1 MKLKELNIEER
12 PSERLIAKGSSALGN
27 AELLAILL
35 RTGSGNK
42 NVLEMSHELLAAAGS
57 LTELSAMSID
67 KMQAIGGIGKNK
79 AATVTAAFELGRRF
93 AAEGSRSPCRAIT
106 NASQIFS
113 IMFPVLKGIDHE
125 ECWILYL
132 NRANHILYKEK
143 VSTGGLSSTTIDT
156 NSILRKAIEKK
167 ADGIILVHNHPSG
180 NPQPGKADVVE
191 TERLKKAAE
200 TFSISMLDHVIISD
214 SGYYSFADQMIYDS
228 SQISVAEVHETT
240 RTLA

>member
-12 PSERLIAKGSSALGN
+12 PRERLIAKGSSALGN

-35 RTGSGNK
+35 RTGSGKK

-143 VSTGGLSSTTIDT
+143 VSIGGLSSTTIDT

-214 SGYYSFADQMIYDS
+214 SGYYSFADQMIYDN

>member
-12 PSERLIAKGSSALGN
+12 PRERLIAKGSSALGN

-240 RTLA
+240 RILA

>member
-12 PSERLIAKGSSALGN
+12 PRERLIAKGSSALGN

-79 AATVTAAFELGRRF
+79 AATVTAALELGRRF

>member
-12 PSERLIAKGSSALGN
+12 PRERLIAKGSPALGN

>member
-12 PSERLIAKGSSALGN
+12 PRERLIAKGSSALGN

-93 AAEGSRSPCRAIT
+93 AAEGSSLPCRAIT

>member
-12 PSERLIAKGSSALGN
+12 PRERLIAKGSSALGN

-57 LTELSAMSID
+57 LTELSSMSID

-143 VSTGGLSSTTIDT
+143 VSIGGLSSTTIDT

>member
-12 PSERLIAKGSSALGN
+12 PRERLIAKGSSALGN

-57 LTELSAMSID
+57 LPELSAMSID

-143 VSTGGLSSTTIDT
+143 VSIGGLSSTTIDT

>member
-12 PSERLIAKGSSALGN
+12 PRERLIAKGSSALGN

-35 RTGSGNK
+35 RTGSGDK

-143 VSTGGLSSTTIDT
+143 VSVGGLSSTTIDT

-214 SGYYSFADQMIYDS
+214 SGYYSFADQMLYDS

>member
-12 PSERLIAKGSSALGN
+12 PRERLIAKGSSALGN

-113 IMFPVLKGIDHE
+113 IMFPILKGIDHE

>member
-12 PSERLIAKGSSALGN
+12 PRERLIAKGSSALGN

-35 RTGSGNK
+35 RTGSGDK

-143 VSTGGLSSTTIDT
+143 VSVGGLSSTTIDT

-240 RTLA
+240 RSLA

>member
-12 PSERLIAKGSSALGN
+12 PRERLIAKGSSALGN

-93 AAEGSRSPCRAIT
+93 AAEGSRPHCGAIT

-143 VSTGGLSSTTIDT
+143 VSIGGLSSTTIDT

>member
-12 PSERLIAKGSSALGN
+12 PRERLIAKGSSALGN

-143 VSTGGLSSTTIDT
+143 VSVGGLSSTTIDT

-228 SQISVAEVHETT
+228 SQISVAEVHDTT

>member
-12 PSERLIAKGSSALGN
+12 PRERLIAKGSSALGN

-240 RTLA
+240 RTLV

>member
-12 PSERLIAKGSSALGN
+12 PRERLIAKGSSALGN

-93 AAEGSRSPCRAIT
+93 AAEGSLPHCSAIT

-143 VSTGGLSSTTIDT
+143 VSIGGLSSTTIDT

>member
-12 PSERLIAKGSSALGN
+12 PRERLIAKGSSALGN

-113 IMFPVLKGIDHE
+113 MMFPVLKGIDHE

-143 VSTGGLSSTTIDT
+143 VSIGGLSSTTIDT

>member
-12 PSERLIAKGSSALGN
+12 PRERLIAKGSSALCN

-42 NVLEMSHELLAAAGS
+42 NVLEMSHELLAAAGG

-93 AAEGSRSPCRAIT
+93 AAEGSRPHCRAIT

-143 VSTGGLSSTTIDT
+143 VSIGGLSSTTIDT

>member
-12 PSERLIAKGSSALGN
+12 PRERLIAKGSSALGN

-125 ECWILYL
+125 ECWSLYL

-143 VSTGGLSSTTIDT
+143 VSIGGLSSTTIDT

>member
-12 PSERLIAKGSSALGN
+12 PRERLIAKGSSALGN

-214 SGYYSFADQMIYDS
+214 SGYYSFADQMIYDN

>member
-12 PSERLIAKGSSALGN
+12 PRERLIAKGSSALGN

-93 AAEGSRSPCRAIT
+93 AAEGFRSPCRAIT

-143 VSTGGLSSTTIDT
+143 VSIGGLSSTTIDT

>member
-12 PSERLIAKGSSALGN
+12 PRERLIAKGSSALGN

-93 AAEGSRSPCRAIT
+93 AAEGSRPHCSAIT

-113 IMFPVLKGIDHE
+113 MMLPVLKGIDHE

-143 VSTGGLSSTTIDT
+143 VSIGGLSSTTIDT

-180 NPQPGKADVVE
+180 NPQPGRADVVE

-214 SGYYSFADQMIYDS
+214 SGYYSFADQMFYDS
-228 SQISVAEVHETT
+228 SQISVAEVHDTT

>member
-12 PSERLIAKGSSALGN
+12 PRERLIAKGSSALGN

-113 IMFPVLKGIDHE
+113 MMFPVLKGIDHE

>member
-12 PSERLIAKGSSALGN
+12 PRERLIAKGSSALGN

-79 AATVTAAFELGRRF
+79 AATITAAFELGRRF

-113 IMFPVLKGIDHE
+113 IMFPILKGIDHE

-143 VSTGGLSSTTIDT
+143 VSIGGLSSTTIDT

>member
-12 PSERLIAKGSSALGN
+12 PMERLIAKGSSALGN

-79 AATVTAAFELGRRF
+79 AATVSAAFELGRRF

-143 VSTGGLSSTTIDT
+143 VSIGGLSSTTIDT

>member
-12 PSERLIAKGSSALGN
+12 PRERLIAKGSSALGN

-180 NPQPGKADVVE
+180 NPQPGKADVLE

>member
-1 MKLKELNIEER
+1 MKLKELNIDER
-12 PSERLIAKGSSALGN
+12 PRERLLAKGSAALGN

-35 RTGSGNK
+35 RTGSGKK

-67 KMQAIGGIGKNK
+67 KMQTIGGIGKNK
-79 AATVTAAFELGRRF
+79 AATITAAFELGRRF
-93 AAEGSRSPCRAIT
+93 ATEGSRPHCRAIT

-113 IMFPVLKGIDHE
+113 KMLPVLKGIDHE

>member
-12 PSERLIAKGSSALGN
+12 PRERLIAKGSSALGN

-93 AAEGSRSPCRAIT
+93 AAEGSRSPCRTIT

>member
-12 PSERLIAKGSSALGN
+12 PRERLIAKGNSALGN

-143 VSTGGLSSTTIDT
+143 VSIGGLSSTTIDT

-214 SGYYSFADQMIYDS
+214 SGYYSFADQIIYDS

>member
-12 PSERLIAKGSSALGN
+12 PRERLIAKGSSALGN

-143 VSTGGLSSTTIDT
+143 VSIGGLSSTTIDT

-214 SGYYSFADQMIYDS
+214 SSYYSFADQMIYDS

>member
-12 PSERLIAKGSSALGN
+12 PRERLIAKGSSALGN

-143 VSTGGLSSTTIDT
+143 VSIGGLSSTTIDT

>member
-12 PSERLIAKGSSALGN
+12 PRERLIAKGSSALGN

-35 RTGSGNK
+35 RTGSGDK

-143 VSTGGLSSTTIDT
+143 VSVGGLSSTTIDT

>member
-12 PSERLIAKGSSALGN
+12 PRERLIAKGSSALGN

-67 KMQAIGGIGKNK
+67 KMQAIGGIGRNK
-79 AATVTAAFELGRRF
+79 AATITAAFELGRRF

-143 VSTGGLSSTTIDT
+143 VSIGGLSSTTIDT

>member
-12 PSERLIAKGSSALGN
+12 PRERLIAKGSSALGN

-106 NASQIFS
+106 TASQIFS
-113 IMFPVLKGIDHE
+113 IMFPILKGIDHE

>member
-12 PSERLIAKGSSALGN
+12 PRERLIAKGSSALGN

-67 KMQAIGGIGKNK
+67 KMQAIGGIGRNK

-143 VSTGGLSSTTIDT
+143 VSIGGLSSTTIDT

>member
-12 PSERLIAKGSSALGN
+12 PRERLIAKGSSALGN

-93 AAEGSRSPCRAIT
+93 AAEGSHSPCRAIT

-143 VSTGGLSSTTIDT
+143 VSIGGLSSTTIDT

>member
-12 PSERLIAKGSSALGN
+12 PRERLIAKGSSALGN

-79 AATVTAAFELGRRF
+79 AAAVTAAFELGRRF

-143 VSTGGLSSTTIDT
+143 VSIGGLSSTTIDT

-214 SGYYSFADQMIYDS
+214 SGYYSFADQMLYDS

>member
-12 PSERLIAKGSSALGN
+12 PRERLIAKGSSALGN

-35 RTGSGNK
+35 RTGSGDK

>member
-12 PSERLIAKGSSALGN
+12 PRERLIAKGSSALGN

-113 IMFPVLKGIDHE
+113 IMFPILKGIDHE

-132 NRANHILYKEK
+132 NRANHTLYKEK
-143 VSTGGLSSTTIDT
+143 VSIGGLSSTTIDT

>member
-12 PSERLIAKGSSALGN
+12 PRERLIAKGSSALGN

-106 NASQIFS
+106 NESQIFS

-143 VSTGGLSSTTIDT
+143 VSIGGLSSTTIDT

>member
-12 PSERLIAKGSSALGN
+12 PRERLITKGSSALGN

-93 AAEGSRSPCRAIT
+93 AAEGSRPHCSAIT

-113 IMFPVLKGIDHE
+113 MMFPVLKGIDHE

-143 VSTGGLSSTTIDT
+143 VSIGGLSSTTIDT